1 MSVYS
6 VKDVLHSIK
15 IRLHRSNLPGAK
27 GAYYASAVNEAAL
40 SVEDVAAAL
49 KNRGG
54 FTGNYFDLV
63 AYVREFLQ
71 EMAYQL
77 CDGFA
82 VNTGWFLIKP
92 VIGGLFESADE
103 GFDPK
108 KHTVSFRYR
117 TGAPLRALAH
127 EVVIELESANSYIDC
142 FADAE
147 SGSMNKT
154 VTPGGFFTATGRK
167 IKVTGESPGC
177 GVWFVSKTRRERR
190 YKVERALA
198 ENTSAK
204 VIGMVPA
211 LPAGEYFVEIKTCY
225 TVGGKDMKEL
235 RAVKSG
241 FTVRA
246 GQGT

>member
-6 VKDVLHSIK
+6 VKDVLHRVR

-27 GAYYASAVNEAAL
+27 GAYYAGAANEAVL
-40 SVEDVAAAL
+40 SIEDVAATL
-49 KNRGG
+49 KSRGG
-54 FTGNYFDLV
+54 FTGNYHDLV
-63 AYVREFLQ
+63 SYVREFFK

-77 CDGFA
+77 CDGYA

-108 KHTVSFRYR
+108 KHTVAFRYR
-117 TGAPLRALAH
+117 TGAPLRALAR
-127 EVVIELESANSYIDC
+127 EVVVELEGANGSIDC
-142 FADAE
+142 FTDAE
-147 SGSMNKT
+147 SGTVNGT
-154 VTPGGFFTATGRK
+154 VTPGGFFTVSGRK
-167 IKVTGESPGC
+167 IKAAEGPDG
-177 GVWFVSKTRRERR
+177 GLRFVSKAHHARRH
-190 YKVERALA
+190 KVEKALA
-198 ENTSAK
+198 ENTATK

-225 TVGGKDMKEL
+225 TVGGKDMKDP
-235 RAVKSG
+235 RTIRSA

-246 GQGT
+246 R